1 MIRLEPPAE
10 KEEDSYYEELRNSPV
25 KEMDLEEDETAATAP
40 ACSVQKDE
48 IVAKP
53 QTLALVLYQPPLLL
67 LLPAASEPKT
77 ECVPESGSSSS
88 APESGNCLAEAPAPK
103 AQPVAQLSAT
113 SSRKNTPMTDCFFLT
128 DTFTLGIRPFPFRL
142 KFIRVFSK
150 QKSISSFYM
159 IAHNFTLPEI
169 LFFIFNFQNWR
180 AAALPAGP

>member
-1 MIRLEPPAE
+1 LSPSQINLHFRFVRVKLSSLPFSELVIKIFRIINPFLSERKQFYYTTVYSGSKPKMIRFEPPAE

-40 ACSVQKDE
+40 ACSVQKEE

-53 QTLALVLYQPPLLL
+53 QTLALVLYQPPVLL

-77 ECVPESGSSSS
+77 ECVPESASSSS

-113 SSRKNTPMTDCFFLT
+113 SSRKNTPTTDCFF
-128 DTFTLGIRPFPFRL
+128 
-142 KFIRVFSK
+142 
-150 QKSISSFYM
+150 
-159 IAHNFTLPEI
+159 
-169 LFFIFNFQNWR
+169 
-180 AAALPAGP
+180 

>member
-25 KEMDLEEDETAATAP
+25 KEMDLEEDQTAP
-40 ACSVQKDE
+40 AGSVQKNE

-67 LLPAASEPKT
+67 LLPAASEPKA
-77 ECVPESGSSSS
+77 ECVPESPSSSS

-113 SSRKNTPMTDCFFLT
+113 SS
-128 DTFTLGIRPFPFRL
+128 
-142 KFIRVFSK
+142 
-150 QKSISSFYM
+150 
-159 IAHNFTLPEI
+159 
-169 LFFIFNFQNWR
+169 
-180 AAALPAGP
+180 